1 MNLREK
7 SIFWWCRLNYLK
19 FIIPAFGFLTLI
31 NSSNS
36 SFIKQLCFGN
46 SWSSDPT
53 RDVSSLV
60 FNHVDKTN
68 SANFSRY
75 YPVPKK
81 WLSDAQLIIA
91 FRFHSNNNRHN
102 KIINKQLQ
110 YIYYLCTRY
119 ADCRY
124 LNINKHKTCLL
135 WKKETHTITKFCS
148 IWMIFFFN
156 IYI

>member
-1 MNLREK
+1 MPPQGYRLIFHVVGEDINYYEKARGCFLNSTKNNIKIIFSSLISRWFYYLLDNLVPTKIWSSNIRMNLREK

-60 FNHVDKTN
+60 FNHFDKTN
-68 SANFSRY
+68 SANFSR
-75 YPVPKK
+75 
-81 WLSDAQLIIA
+81 SAQ
-91 FRFHSNNNRHN
+91 FQKNG
-102 KIINKQLQ
+102 
-110 YIYYLCTRY
+110 YLMP
-119 ADCRY
+119 
-124 LNINKHKTCLL
+124 N
-135 WKKETHTITKFCS
+135 S
-148 IWMIFFFN
+148 
-156 IYI
+156 